1 MPSTDPWGARGC
13 PEARRATG
21 TLGPGRSPSRQ
32 GREAPPCMPDVA
44 SATDSLECRFDSVA
58 AVCEEAGR
66 CHQNTSAKARNA
78 HWMSEM
84 LSCLMS
90 TNANTTVC
98 LVVHGRETPG
108 FYTQDNCERRHT
120 AMLTPWAPTVYACM
134 CSRYACTCIGSY
146 RCVYS
151 LHGRERRCLH
161 ARLRLAR
168 ARIAGVAMALAALCH
183 HCLEDSVA
191 ALTLAVL
198 DGILPRDVCL
208 G

>member
-1 MPSTDPWGARGC
+1 MHHPYSPQLFYPCPKVRFCEILQMLHTTMISAMRSLQKCSKIFLTPADPLTTTCKSFFPWKKIRMRYAAGALEKMAFR
-13 PEARRATG
+13 EARTVIF
-21 TLGPGRSPSRQ
+21 LKN
-32 GREAPPCMPDVA
+32 
-44 SATDSLECRFDSVA
+44 
-58 AVCEEAGR
+58 R
-66 CHQNTSAKARNA
+66 CARR
-78 HWMSEM
+78 
-84 LSCLMS
+84 C
-90 TNANTTVC
+90 
-98 LVVHGRETPG
+98 ETPG

>member
-108 FYTQDNCERRHT
+108 FYTQDNCERRQTSPGTYSICMHVQHICMHMHIGAST
-120 AMLTPWAPTVYACM
+120 WPRTPPPPCALPPGASAHRWCRGAACCAAP
-134 CSRYACTCIGSY
+134 
-146 RCVYS
+146 S
-151 LHGRERRCLH
+151 L
-161 ARLRLAR
+161 
-168 ARIAGVAMALAALCH
+168 
-183 HCLEDSVA
+183 
-191 ALTLAVL
+191 
-198 DGILPRDVCL
+198 P
-208 G
+208 